1 MKICLFTE
9 IDYKGGLD
17 TYLINL
23 VNSWPGDD
31 EIVLVINSC
40 HPGLSTIHKKL
51 KRPTVI
57 ITTYKRFYSMV
68 FLDKSPEVILWPRL
82 LRFAYA
88 ILFRLLR
95 YPVIFPLQLISLSF
109 FFKKT
114 SFDRLMVINGG
125 YPASLLCRSALI
137 AWRLA
142 GKKRLGVLNF
152 HSMVIRPTGKFSFF
166 ENLIDRL
173 VISSSSKIVGV
184 SKACIES
191 LSVRQEFRG
200 CVKLGFIYNGIQDPV
215 YLSGVKESLRIS
227 SDINKNYSCLMLA
240 TYHSYKGHEYLLNA
254 FKNVV
259 KIFPNAHLKIY
270 GHGSFLDKNRVIE
283 AVKIRQLE
291 SNVLVGDFKEN
302 ISPLLLEATVLV
314 VPSQNYESFGL
325 TIVEAMAYGVPVVA
339 TNVGGIPE
347 VIGSSNA
354 GYVCSKDS
362 CQDFADAII
371 RLFRNPNLVSE
382 LGGNGRRHFVNHFMS
397 EKMAKQYYQLLR
409 NEDSFGE

>member
-23 VNSWPGDD
+23 VNCWPGDD

-68 FLDKSPEVILWPRL
+68 FLGKSPEVILWPRL

-114 SFDRLMVINGG
+114 SFDRLMVI
-125 YPASLLCRSALI
+125 
-137 AWRLA
+137 
-142 GKKRLGVLNF
+142 
-152 HSMVIRPTGKFSFF
+152 SMVTRPTGKFSFF

-240 TYHSYKGHEYLLNA
+240 TYHSYKGHEYLLDA

-291 SNVLVGDFKEN
+291 SNVLVGDFTEN

-382 LGGNGRRHFVNHFMS
+382 LGRNGREN
-397 EKMAKQYYQLLR
+397 
-409 NEDSFGE
+409 GEPVLSIIKK